1 VKRWWLVIALLL
13 SLGVNVGILAT
24 LALSGGGDRAAVE
37 EGPRSDLPR
46 PGRPH
51 GGPPGAGP
59 SRGPGAGRPPLPE
72 IAERRLERLAGELG
86 LAGAERER
94 FLEIQRGLLAD
105 GARLARE
112 RFRLQ
117 AELRRELLA
126 DEPDRERIGRLIGEI
141 AAVFTRLEEST
152 ATAILDSRELLD
164 PEQERRYLEVASR
177 IRPRLLRQA
186 EQTMGRRFA
195 ERRRRAAPPQP

>member
-1 VKRWWLVIALLL
+1 MKRWWLVIALLL

-37 EGPRSDLPR
+37 ERPRSDLRP

-51 GGPPGAGP
+51 DGPP
-59 SRGPGAGRPPLPE
+59 RGPGAGRPPLPE

-105 GARLARE
+105 GAQLARE

-152 ATAILDSRELLD
+152 ATAILDTRELLD
-164 PEQERRYLEVASR
+164 PEQERRYLEVASQ

-186 EQTMGRRFA
+186 EQTMRRRFA
-195 ERRRRAAPPQP
+195 ERRRRAVPPQP